1 MWGRPRPWA
10 GYCLWMLLNNV
21 VQHCSGWVSA
31 LKVLTA
37 YMADQR
43 PLASHVT
50 ASKKKTAAQ
59 RAKSRNEF
67 TTTTN
72 HNQLS
77 HNPQRSRWR
86 RACEWHV
93 PGLKWWFSSGMESR
107 QCDAAEE
114 FAYHRADKS
123 WWPLLVSFAV
133 FLALLSGIISLIWR
147 RTTQRVRPAGSWEY
161 HFGFEARSEKTHW
174 PSLWS
179 TGDSI
184 SSWFAG

>member
-1 MWGRPRPWA
+1 
-10 GYCLWMLLNNV
+10 MLLNNV

-77 HNPQRSRWR
+77 HNHNAADDDVPVNDMSPVSNGDLVL
-86 RACEWHV
+86 EWNRDSAMQ
-93 PGLKWWFSSGMESR
+93 LKSLHTTVQTSHGGHCWFHLPCFWHCFLES
-107 QCDAAEE
+107 
-114 FAYHRADKS
+114 
-123 WWPLLVSFAV
+123 
-133 FLALLSGIISLIWR
+133 FL
-147 RTTQRVRPAGSWEY
+147 
-161 HFGFEARSEKTHW
+161 
-174 PSLWS
+174 
-179 TGDSI
+179 
-184 SSWFAG
+184 